1 MTGTQI
7 SQPVK
12 TPESK
17 AEAIFLLL

>member
-17 AEAIFLLL
+17 PDAICLLL